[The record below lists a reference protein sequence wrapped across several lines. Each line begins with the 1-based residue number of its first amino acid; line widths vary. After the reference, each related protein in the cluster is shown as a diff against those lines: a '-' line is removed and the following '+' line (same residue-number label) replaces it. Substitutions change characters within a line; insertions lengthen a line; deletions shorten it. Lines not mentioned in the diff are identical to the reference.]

1 MTASFRISKSILQGL
16 LNKVAPVIPSSA
28 VLPIIQC
35 VRIQG
40 SPERL
45 MLTATKLD
53 NSIIASSDDVQ
64 TLDEFDIVVP
74 FKRLKDIITKA
85 DQGDLDITLSDN
97 VAEIVSGATSW
108 EVQLPSGDAFPAIP
122 EVTTSIQVD
131 GTVFR
136 ESFNLVRRFASTD
149 VTRPSLRMI
158 HLANGKMTG
167 CDGIKFTQVG
177 LPDIPVEF
185 TLDIPSAS
193 ADLVTHV
200 LKDVEQLRIGQ
211 TAMHLVLEGEY
222 CRLVINKPTST
233 FPNVE
238 QIMLRPALENKT
250 VLRAERSDLL
260 KAVARIKVNADP
272 DTEAVG
278 MAISPTSITLSAKDM
293 AGNKALET
301 IPASWPSKDRVIVV
315 NCSLLTQLLNASSQS
330 ECTLYLG
337 DDTKSRKSVLL
348 SKDETGVVSLI
359 PQMSGSIRI
368 F

>member
-1 MTASFRISKSILQGL
+1 MTANFRTSKSVLQGL

-40 SPERL
+40 SPESL
-45 MLTATKLD
+45 TVTATKLD
-53 NSIIASSDDVQ
+53 NSIIASSSDVH
-64 TLDEFDIVVP
+64 TLDDFDIVVP
-74 FKRLKDIITKA
+74 FRRLKDIITKA
-85 DQGDLDITLSDN
+85 DSGDMDITISDN
-97 VAEIVSGATSW
+97 VALIVSGATSW
-108 EVQLPSGDAFPAIP
+108 EIQLPSGDSFPVIP
-122 EVTTSIQVD
+122 EVATSISVD
-131 GTVFR
+131 GAAFR
-136 ESFNLVRRFASTD
+136 DSFNLVRKFASSD
-149 VTRPSLRMI
+149 VTRPSLRMVHI
-158 HLANGKMTG
+158 ANGKMTG

-177 LPDIPVEF
+177 LSDVPVDF

-193 ADLVTHV
+193 SDFVTHV
-200 LKDVEQLRIGQ
+200 LKDIDTLRIGQ
-211 TAMHLVLEGEY
+211 TSTHIVLEGDY

-260 KAVARIKVNADP
+260 RAIARIKVNADP

-278 MAISPTSITLSAKDM
+278 ISISATSITLSAKDM

-301 IPASWPSKDRVIVV
+301 VPASWASKDRVLVV
-315 NCSLLTQLLNASSQS
+315 NCSLLTQLLSASSQS

-337 DDTKSRKSVLL
+337 EDTKSRKSVLL
-348 SKDETGVVSLI
+348 SKDETGIVSLI
-359 PQMSGSIRI
+359 PQMSGNIRI

>member
-1 MTASFRISKSILQGL
+1 MTASFRISKSVFQGL

-40 SPERL
+40 SPDSL
-45 MLTATKLD
+45 TVTATKLD
-53 NSIIASSDDVQ
+53 NSIIACSDEVQ
-64 TLDEFDIVVP
+64 TLDDFDIVVP

-85 DQGDLDITLSDN
+85 DAGDMDITLSDN
-97 VAEIVSGATSW
+97 VAHIVSGATSW
-108 EVQLPSGDAFPAIP
+108 EVQLPSGDSFPAIP
-122 EVTTSIQVD
+122 EVSASVSID
-131 GTVFR
+131 GAVFR
-136 ESFNLVRRFASTD
+136 DSFNLVRKFASTD

-158 HLANGKMTG
+158 HIANGKMTG

-177 LPDIPVEF
+177 LADLPVDF
-185 TLDIPSAS
+185 SLDIPSAS
-193 ADLVTHV
+193 ADLVVHV
-200 LKDVEQLRIGQ
+200 LKDVNNLRIGQ
-211 TAMHLVLEGEY
+211 TPLHLVLEGDY

-250 VLRAERSDLL
+250 VLKAERSDLL
-260 KAVARIKVNADP
+260 RAVARIKVNADP
-272 DTEAVG
+272 ETEAIG
-278 MAISPTSITLSAKDM
+278 LSITPTSITLSAKDM

-301 IPASWPSKDRVIVV
+301 VPASWTSKDRVLVV
-315 NCSLLTQLLNASSQS
+315 NCSLLTQLLSSSSQS

-337 DDTKSRKSVLL
+337 EDTKSRKSVLL
-348 SKDETGVVSLI
+348 SKDEAGVVSLI
-359 PQMSGSIRI
+359 PQMSGNIRI